1 MKNLKYFMLGLVAFS
16 LFSCDTEIIDV
27 VDEFTFEKGGYMRT
41 VTPYPVVN
49 ATFSVSKANPGG
61 TKMEF
66 VAEAVTDNFG
76 AAFASYDMVIRFV
89 DNSPANGNKTTT
101 DKTLKSYTASQ
112 FTKDPVTKYPR
123 ATIAVSGTEALTA
136 TGITV
141 DDITKGDFFTI
152 SATMV
157 LTDGK
162 KFTAANTGV
171 NITGGAFY
179 SSPFAYRIN
188 VAD

>member
-1 MKNLKYFMLGLVAFS
+1 MKNLKYLFLGLIALS
-16 LFSCDTEIIDV
+16 LVSCETEIIDV
-27 VDEFTFEKGGYMRT
+27 VDEFTFESGGYMRT

-49 ATFSVSKANPGG
+49 ATFKVSKANLGG

-66 VAEAVTDNFG
+66 VAEAVTKDLG
-76 AAFASYDMVIRFV
+76 AFFASYDMVIKFV
-89 DNSPANGNKTTT
+89 DNSAANGNKSTT

-112 FTKDPVTKYPR
+112 FTKDPVTGYPR
-123 ATIAVSGTEALTA
+123 ATIAVTGTEALAA
-136 TGITV
+136 TGLTAEDV
-141 DDITKGDFFTI
+141 TKGDYFTI

-162 KFTAANTGV
+162 KFTAANTGL

-179 SSPFAYRIN
+179 SSPFSYRIN

>member
-1 MKNLKYFMLGLVAFS
+1 MKNLKYFFLGLIAFS
-16 LFSCDTEIIDV
+16 LVSCETDIIDV
-27 VDEFTFEKGGYMRT
+27 VDEFTFESGGYMRT
-41 VTPYPVVN
+41 VTPFPVVN

-61 TKMEF
+61 TKMEL
-66 VAEAVTDNFG
+66 VAEAVTKNFG
-76 AAFASYDMVIRFV
+76 ALFANYDMVIKFV
-89 DNSPANGNKTTT
+89 DNSPANGNKSTT

-112 FTKDPVTKYPR
+112 FTKDPVTSYPR
-123 ATIAVSGTEALTA
+123 ATVTVTGAEALTA
-136 TGITV
+136 TGLTV
-141 DDITKGDFFTI
+141 TDVTKGDFFTI

-162 KFTAANTGV
+162 KFNAANTGL

-179 SSPFAYRIN
+179 SSPFSYRIN